1 MFLLWSLIIFFTI
14 LIIYQILF
22 GCADNYIIEGMDNAE
37 CKAACDLPTVCST
50 ATVNAA
56 AIDDLKKRLD
66 KLDETSLQTQIDLL
80 KKEYD
85 GLNTQVQANAQGQAK
100 IANSF
105 ANDNSTPVT
114 GANDFAPGPSLP
126 Q

>member
-1 MFLLWSLIIFFTI
+1 M
-14 LIIYQILF
+14 
-22 GCADNYIIEGMDNAE
+22 IEGMETAE

-50 ATVNAA
+50 ANLNAA
-56 AIDDLKKRLD
+56 AIDDLKKKLD
-66 KLDETSLQTQIDLL
+66 KLDQTALQTQIDLL

-85 GLNTQVQANAQGQAK
+85 GLNTQVQANSKGQAD

-105 ANDNSTPVT
+105 ASNNSTPVT
-114 GANDFAPGPSLP
+114 GADSYAPGPTLS

>member
-1 MFLLWSLIIFFTI
+1 MFFLWTLIIFFTA

-22 GCADNYIIEGMDNAE
+22 GCEENYMIEGMETAD
-37 CKAACDLPTVCST
+37 CKTACDLPTVCST
-50 ATVNAA
+50 SNLNAA

-66 KLDETSLQTQIDLL
+66 KLDQNALQTQIDLL

-85 GLNTQVQANAQGQAK
+85 GLNTQVQANAKGQAD

-105 ANDNSTPVT
+105 ASNNSTPVT
-114 GANDFAPGPSLP
+114 GADTYAPGPTP
-126 Q
+126 AQ